1 MLNKLLFFLKKINF
15 YVRIINGLRKKVF
28 IMVSHTVKRV
38 AAINDM
44 SGFSRCSLTVAIPII
59 SAMGLH
65 CCPYPTA
72 ILSNNT
78 EHKDF
83 FFDDYTDKMKAYAAY
98 WKNLNIKF
106 DSIYTGFLG
115 SDKQIDIVKNF
126 IHSFK
131 TDKNIIIVDPVM
143 ADNGKI
149 YSTYNNSMCLKM
161 KELIKEADV
170 ITPNITEACI
180 LSEENYEGESI
191 SLDKAKKM
199 CEKISAYGAK
209 TIVITGIR
217 RENKIINYIFDNGK
231 ADFVEIDA
239 VDVYY
244 SGTGDVFASVLCGA
258 LTNGNNIYTSV
269 KTASNFVEKTVLYS
283 KKVGIYP
290 NEGVGFEKFLCDL
303 SIICKE
309 QKQ

>member
-1 MLNKLLFFLKKINF
+1 
-15 YVRIINGLRKKVF
+15 
-28 IMVSHTVKRV
+28 MVSHTVKRV
-38 AAINDM
+38 AAINDI

-78 EHKDF
+78 EHKEF
-83 FFDDYTDKMKAYAAY
+83 FFDDYTDKMSDYASY
-98 WKNLNIKF
+98 WKNLDIKF

-115 SDKQIDIVKNF
+115 SDKQIDIVRKF
-126 IHSFK
+126 INDFK
-131 TDKNIIIVDPVM
+131 THDNIVIVDPVM

-149 YSTYNNSMCLKM
+149 YSTYTHNLCLKM

-180 LSEENYEGESI
+180 LSDEIYNGEDI
-191 SLDKAKKM
+191 SLDQAKHM
-199 CEKISAYGAK
+199 CEKISLYGAK

-217 RENKIINYIFDNGK
+217 RENKIINYIFDSGK
-231 ADFVEIDA
+231 TSFVEIDA

-258 LTNGNNIYTSV
+258 LTNGNNIYDSV
-269 KTASNFVEKTVLYS
+269 KAASDFVEKTVLYS
-283 KKVGIYP
+283 KKAGIYP
-290 NEGVGFEKFLCDL
+290 NEGVGFEKFLCSL
-303 SIICKE
+303 SNINRK
-309 QKQ
+309 

>member
-1 MLNKLLFFLKKINF
+1 
-15 YVRIINGLRKKVF
+15 
-28 IMVSHTVKRV
+28 MVSHTVKRV
-38 AAINDM
+38 AAINDI

-78 EHKDF
+78 EHKEF
-83 FFDDYTDKMKAYAAY
+83 FFDDYTDKMKNYASY
-98 WKNLNIKF
+98 WKNLGIKF

-115 SDKQIDIVKNF
+115 SEKQIDIVREF
-126 IHSFK
+126 IKDFK
-131 TDKNIIIVDPVM
+131 TKDNIIIVDPVM

-149 YSTYNNSMCLKM
+149 YSTYTHNMCLKM
-161 KELIKEADV
+161 KELVKEADV

-180 LSEENYEGESI
+180 LSDEKYEGEKI
-191 SLDKAKKM
+191 SLDKTKLM
-199 CEKISAYGAK
+199 CEKISVFGAK

-217 RENKIINYIFDNGK
+217 EENKIINYIYSDNK
-231 ADFVEIDA
+231 TDFIKIDA
-239 VDVYY
+239 ADVYY

-258 LTNGNNIYTSV
+258 LTSGNDIRTSV
-269 KTASNFVEKTVLYS
+269 KMASDFVEKTVLYS

-303 SIICKE
+303 ANINKE
-309 QKQ
+309 